1 VKELTM
7 TTSTAKTIAVAGAT
21 GAQGGA
27 VVDALLEHG
36 ASVRALVRSTGS
48 ERARNLANRGVE
60 LVQIDAKD
68 PASLTNALRGV
79 DAFFFM
85 TTPYSDPQ
93 NPDLDG
99 EIQQGVDFADAATA
113 AQVPHVVFSSVGG
126 AERDS
131 GVPHFESKRRVEEH
145 LLGRGLSTTIVR
157 PVFFMDNFLSMAPTV
172 ENSELVLRLPVPD
185 GIKLQ
190 TVAVR
195 DIGVVV
201 AAALLDP
208 AAVPATIEI
217 AGDELTGSEV
227 AATFGAHVGMP
238 ARYEALPVEVLDGQ
252 DDLQRMFRWFAD
264 TPAYQADIAAVRRI
278 DPDLWNLQAWL
289 KATNY
294 RLASS

>member
-1 VKELTM
+1 M
-7 TTSTAKTIAVAGAT
+7 TTSTARTIAVAGAT

-27 VVDALLEHG
+27 VVDALLEQG
-36 ASVRALVRSTGS
+36 ASVRALVRSTDS
-48 ERARNLANRGVE
+48 DRARDLADRGVE
-60 LVQIDAKD
+60 LAQIDAKD
-68 PASLTNALRGV
+68 PASLTNALRDV

-85 TTPYSDPQ
+85 TTPYSSQ
-93 NPDLDG
+93 IPDIDG
-99 EIQQGVDFADAATA
+99 EIQQGVDFADAAAA

-126 AERDS
+126 AERNS

-172 ENSELVLRLPVPD
+172 EGNELVLRLPVPD

-217 AGDELTGSEV
+217 AGDELTGSEI
-227 AATFGAHVGMP
+227 AATFGAHVGLP

-252 DDLQRMFRWFAD
+252 DDLQKMFRWFAD

-278 DPDLWNLQAWL
+278 DPDLWNLQTWL
-289 KATNY
+289 KATDY
-294 RLASS
+294 SLASS

>member
-1 VKELTM
+1 M
-7 TTSTAKTIAVAGAT
+7 TTSTTRTIAVAGAT

-48 ERARNLANRGVE
+48 ERARDLASRGVE
-60 LVQIDAKD
+60 LVQIDTKD
-68 PASLTNALRGV
+68 SASLTNALRGV

-85 TTPYSDPQ
+85 TTPYGDSQ
-93 NPDLDG
+93 APDIDG
-99 EIQQGVDFADAATA
+99 EIQQGVDFADAAAA

-126 AERDS
+126 AERNS

-145 LLGRGLSTTIVR
+145 LLGRGLSATIVR

-172 ENSELVLRLPVPD
+172 EGNELVLRLPFPD

-190 TVAVR
+190 MVAAR

-208 AAVPATIEI
+208 AAVPAAIEI
-217 AGDELTGSEV
+217 AGDELTGSEI
-227 AATFGAHVGMP
+227 AAAFGEHVGLS

-252 DDLQRMFRWFAD
+252 DDLQKMFRWFAD
-264 TPAYQADIAAVRRI
+264 TPAYQADIEAVRRI

-289 KATNY
+289 QATKY
-294 RLASS
+294 SLASS

>member
-1 VKELTM
+1 M
-7 TTSTAKTIAVAGAT
+7 TTSTTRTIAVAGAT

-27 VVDALLEHG
+27 VVDALLEQG

-48 ERARNLANRGVE
+48 ERARNLASRGVE

-68 PASLTNALRGV
+68 PASLNNALRGV

-85 TTPYSDPQ
+85 TTPYGSRNLDI
-93 NPDLDG
+93 DG
-99 EIQQGVDFADAATA
+99 EIQQGVDFADAAA
-113 AQVPHVVFSSVGG
+113 AARVPHVVFSSVGG
-126 AERDS
+126 AERNS

-145 LLGRGLSTTIVR
+145 LLGRRLSVTIVR

-172 ENSELVLRLPVPD
+172 EGNELVLRLPFPD

-195 DIGVVV
+195 DIGVIV

-217 AGDELTGSEV
+217 AGDELTGSEI
-227 AATFGAHVGMP
+227 AATFGAHVGLS

-252 DDLQRMFRWFAD
+252 DDLQKMFRWFAD

-278 DPDLWNLQAWL
+278 DPDLWNVQAWL

-294 RLASS
+294 SLASS

>member
-1 VKELTM
+1 M
-7 TTSTAKTIAVAGAT
+7 TTSTAQTIAVAGAT

-27 VVDALLEHG
+27 VVDALLEKG
-36 ASVRALVRSTGS
+36 ARVRALVRSTGS
-48 ERARNLANRGVE
+48 ERARILADRGVE

-68 PASLTNALRGV
+68 PVSLSNALRGV
-79 DAFFFM
+79 GAFFFM
-85 TTPYSDPQ
+85 TTPYGSQ
-93 NPDLDG
+93 TPDIDG
-99 EIQQGVDFADAATA
+99 EIQQGVDFADAAAA

-126 AERDS
+126 AERNS

-145 LLGRGLSTTIVR
+145 LLARGLSVTIVR

-172 ENSELVLRLPVPD
+172 KGDELVLRLPVPD

-190 TVAVR
+190 TIAVR

-217 AGDELTGSEV
+217 AGDELTGTEI
-227 AATFGAHVGMP
+227 AATFGAQVGLP

-252 DDLQRMFRWFAD
+252 DDLQKMFRWFAD

-294 RLASS
+294 SLASS

>member
-1 VKELTM
+1 M
-7 TTSTAKTIAVAGAT
+7 TTSTTRTIAVAGAT

-60 LVQIDAKD
+60 LVQIDMKD
-68 PASLTNALRGV
+68 PASLSHALRGV

-99 EIQQGVDFADAATA
+99 EIQQGVDFVDAATA

-126 AERDS
+126 AERNS
-131 GVPHFESKRRVEEH
+131 GVPHFESKRRVEEY
-145 LLGRGLSTTIVR
+145 LLGRGLAATIVR
-157 PVFFMDNFLSMAPTV
+157 PVFFMDNFVSMAPTV
-172 ENSELVLRLPVPD
+172 EGNELVVRLALPD

-190 TVAVR
+190 SIAAR
-195 DIGVVV
+195 DIGVVA

-208 AAVPATIEI
+208 AA
-217 AGDELTGSEV
+217 
-227 AATFGAHVGMP
+227 
-238 ARYEALPVEVLDGQ
+238 
-252 DDLQRMFRWFAD
+252 
-264 TPAYQADIAAVRRI
+264 
-278 DPDLWNLQAWL
+278 
-289 KATNY
+289 
-294 RLASS
+294 

>member
-1 VKELTM
+1 M
-7 TTSTAKTIAVAGAT
+7 TTSTTRTIAVAGAT

-27 VVDALLEHG
+27 VVDALLEQG
-36 ASVRALVRSTGS
+36 ARVRALVRSTGS
-48 ERARNLANRGVE
+48 ERARNLANRGAE

-68 PASLTNALRGV
+68 PASLNSTLQEV

-85 TTPYSDPQ
+85 TTPYGSQ
-93 NPDLDG
+93 NPDIEG
-99 EIQQGVDFADAATA
+99 EIQQGVDFADAAAA

-126 AERDS
+126 AERNS
-131 GVPHFESKRRVEEH
+131 GVPHFESKRRIEEH
-145 LLGRGLSTTIVR
+145 LLGRGLSVTIVR
-157 PVFFMDNFLSMAPTV
+157 PVFFMDNFLSTAPTV
-172 ENSELVLRLPVPD
+172 ENNELVLRLPVPD

-195 DIGVVV
+195 DIGVVA

-208 AAVPATIEI
+208 AGVPPAIEI

-227 AATFGAHVGMP
+227 AATFGAHVGMS

-252 DDLQRMFRWFAD
+252 DDLQKMFRWFAD

-294 RLASS
+294 SVASS

>member
-1 VKELTM
+1 M
-7 TTSTAKTIAVAGAT
+7 TTSTARTIAVAGAT

-27 VVDALLEHG
+27 VVDALLEQG
-36 ASVRALVRSTGS
+36 AWVRALVRSIGS

-60 LVQIDAKD
+60 LVQINAKD
-68 PASLTNALRGV
+68 PASLNNALREV

-85 TTPYSDPQ
+85 TTPYGESQ
-93 NPDLDG
+93 NPDIDG
-99 EIQQGVDFADAATA
+99 EIEQGVDFADAATA

-126 AERDS
+126 AERNS
-131 GVPHFESKRRVEEH
+131 GVPHFESKRRIEEH
-145 LLGRGLSTTIVR
+145 LLGRDLRATIVR

-172 ENSELVLRLPVPD
+172 ENNELVLRLPVPD

-190 TVAVR
+190 TIAAR
-195 DIGVVV
+195 DIGVVA

-217 AGDELTGSEV
+217 AGDELTGSEI
-227 AATFGAHVGMP
+227 AATFGAHVGLS

-252 DDLQRMFRWFAD
+252 DDLQKMFRWFAD

-289 KATNY
+289 QATNY
-294 RLASS
+294 SLPSS

>member
-1 VKELTM
+1 M
-7 TTSTAKTIAVAGAT
+7 TTSTARAIAVAGAT

-36 ASVRALVRSTGS
+36 ASVRSLVRSTES

-68 PASLTNALRGV
+68 PASLNNALQGV

-85 TTPYSDPQ
+85 TTPYGDSQSTDI
-93 NPDLDG
+93 DG
-99 EIQQGVDFADAATA
+99 EIQQGVDFADAAAA

-126 AERDS
+126 AERNS

-145 LLGRGLSTTIVR
+145 LLGRGLPTTIVR

-172 ENSELVLRLPVPD
+172 EDNELVLRLPVPD
-185 GIKLQ
+185 DIKMQ
-190 TVAVR
+190 AIAAR
-195 DIGVVV
+195 DIGVVA

-208 AAVPATIEI
+208 AAVPGTIEI
-217 AGDELTGSEV
+217 AGDELTGSEI
-227 AATFGAHVGMP
+227 AAIIGRHVGLS
-238 ARYEALPVEVLDGQ
+238 ARYEALPVEVLNGQ
-252 DDLQRMFRWFAD
+252 DDLQKMFRWFAE

-278 DPDLWNLQAWL
+278 DPDLWNLEAWL
-289 KATNY
+289 
-294 RLASS
+294 

>member
-1 VKELTM
+1 M
-7 TTSTAKTIAVAGAT
+7 TTSTAQTIAVAGAT

-27 VVDALLEHG
+27 VVDALLEKG
-36 ASVRALVRSTGS
+36 ARVRALVRSTGS
-48 ERARNLANRGVE
+48 DRARNLADRGVE

-68 PASLTNALRGV
+68 PASLSIALQGV

-85 TTPYSDPQ
+85 TTPYGSQ
-93 NPDLDG
+93 IPDIDG
-99 EIQQGVDFADAATA
+99 EIQQGVDFADAAA
-113 AQVPHVVFSSVGG
+113 AAHVPHVVFSSVGG
-126 AERDS
+126 AERNS

-145 LLGRGLSTTIVR
+145 LLGRGLAVTIVR

-172 ENSELVLRLPVPD
+172 EGNELVLRLPFPD

-227 AATFGAHVGMP
+227 AAAFGAHVGMS

-252 DDLQRMFRWFAD
+252 DDLQKMFRWFAD
-264 TPAYQADIAAVRRI
+264 TPAYQADIATVRRI
-278 DPDLWNLQAWL
+278 DPDLWNLKAWL

-294 RLASS
+294 SPASS